1 MSLFFLIFASELD
14 CFSALTC
21 GKTLPFAIIYLII
34 NNLTPKQDRLSYMN
48 KLQLYITRSGA
59 TIKPLFNLNPNEDV
73 RRNVTDVKNAVNLVK
88 YNPEEKNIF
97 YMLKS
102 TDEGIFFIILRTIP
116 PFAGHH
122 LATWIYIPADTVIT
136 AQELDEVV
144 RFTTRKISNTEV
156 TNEDVAEL
164 RELYNREYAS
174 APGAPALTAGTGTA
188 YAWRQYGG
196 NTGLTLEDYC
206 GRGIFQQSYLEYK
219 GVILTDAE
227 LPYTVDAVNIS
238 DQPLGEEAVILPPE
252 KSEEGFTAHIF
263 GRLLDKP
270 ILGTLGAEL
279 TVTWSRPGFE
289 DVVETE
295 KVTSPEFTPSP
306 VATTDSHKVITPK
319 SFHITSQTT
328 RDPLT
333 SCEIKVNGVDI
344 NAQGHSFTSEQLR
357 HAIVTISC
365 EGYLTYNSTM
375 DLAASTRALVQMQ
388 ERRKIYRF
396 EVPVISSDLGAPI
409 KFEIAAKKPLTGS
422 PLEGYALLDNI
433 QEGPTRMNHLGF
445 VGKSSSMMTKLL
457 YTGMGLFCG
466 IVLMWIFSTCG
477 RHDNAATD
485 QEQTAD
491 STEQFTDE
499 VGTGDVIA
507 APGAPVADPSSPQTK
522 PATAEAAPA
531 LNTNDAEA
539 IRYLENNK
547 VWKRDD
553 MEKYALLR
561 GLYDDLNNYRLSNLK
576 GTWKTKLEKSSQ
588 FQKLTGFIENGAKK
602 EKAKKNIASGP
613 FSNDGSITVYRWEC
627 MVDP

>member
-1 MSLFFLIFASELD
+1 
-14 CFSALTC
+14 
-21 GKTLPFAIIYLII
+21 
-34 NNLTPKQDRLSYMN
+34 MN

-59 TIKPLFNLNPNEDV
+59 TLKPLFNLNPNEDV
-73 RRNVTDVKNAVNLVK
+73 RRNVTDVKDAVSLVK

-122 LATWIYIPADTVIT
+122 LATWIYIPGDTVIT
-136 AQELDEVV
+136 AAELDEVV

-156 TNEDVAEL
+156 TNDDVAEL

-174 APGAPALTAGTGTA
+174 APGAPAITAGSGTT

-196 NTGLTLEDYC
+196 TTGLSLEDYC
-206 GRGIFQQSYLEYK
+206 GRGIFQQSYLEFK

-227 LPYTVDAVNIS
+227 LPYTVDAVN
-238 DQPLGEEAVILPPE
+238 LGDRTLGDEAVILPPE

-270 ILGTLGAEL
+270 ILGTLGDEL

-295 KVTSPEFTPSP
+295 KITAQEFTPSP

-328 RDPLT
+328 RDALT
-333 SCEIKVNGVDI
+333 SCDIKVNGVDI
-344 NAQGHSFTSEQLR
+344 TAQGHSFTSEQLR

-409 KFEIAAKKPLTGS
+409 KFEIAAKKPITGS

-433 QEGPTRMNHLGF
+433 QEGPTRMNHLGYI
-445 VGKSSSMMTKLL
+445 GKSSSMMIKLL
-457 YTGMGLFCG
+457 YTGIGLFCG

-477 RHDNAATD
+477 RSKAPDDAAD
-485 QEQTAD
+485 VQTAD

-507 APGAPVADPSSPQTK
+507 APGAPVAPTDGADSK
-522 PATAEAAPA
+522 PATAQAPAA

-547 VWKRDD
+547 TWKRED

-561 GLYDDLNNYRLSNLK
+561 GLYDDLNNYRISNLK

-588 FQKLTGFIENGAKK
+588 FQKLTNFIENGANK

-613 FSNDGSITVYRWEC
+613 FSNDGSISVYRWEC